1 MVAIIKYTYTHTYVK
16 QITWVS
22 EDVEKLDPSW
32 TAASG
37 KVNWYNRHGKRYG
50 ISSKN
55 QTQLPPDPAIPR
67 PGVCPAH

>member
-1 MVAIIKYTYTHTYVK
+1 MQIKTTIRYHFTSIMVAIIKYTYTHTYVK

-37 KVNWYNRHGKRYG
+37 KVN
-50 ISSKN
+50 
-55 QTQLPPDPAIPR
+55 
-67 PGVCPAH
+67 